1 MCGIS
6 GIACWGGK
14 KFSADEII
22 RMNNSLRHRGPDD
35 EGFLLING
43 EKKTIAFGSDT
54 PSEVKESR
62 LHFSPSEYIEKTK
75 AAFDLLLGHRRLS
88 IIDTSASGHQPMCLP
103 DVDLWITYNGEIY
116 NYKELRSTL
125 QSKGIEFVSESDTE
139 VILRY
144 YQAYGSECVQH
155 FNGMWSFVIYDGQ
168 KKEMFASRD
177 RFGVK
182 PFYYHLTETNFAF
195 ASEQKALLQFS
206 EVKKEINPMA
216 MFDFLAMNV
225 LEKEEEG
232 LFKGIKELFPAHNL
246 LLNLN
251 NGEIKIH
258 RYYSLQFNSTFSS
271 INEKQTH
278 EYIDE
283 VKMLVTKSIDLRL
296 RADVTVGTCLSGGID
311 SSVIVC
317 AMDKLLREKSS
328 AQTGHKIETFS
339 SIFPGSKLDE
349 SAFMKNVVEQTNTN
363 WHTVTPGKKDFLN
376 GVEHLMY
383 SHDLPIWSISSFAQS
398 TVMKLAKAN
407 DVKVLLD
414 GQGADELFG
423 GYKHYYK
430 YLLNDLKSLGEK
442 EEYQKALA
450 ALKVTNGKDFLLRYN
465 LKKMIEPKAPLLIK
479 KFFFPDLKYIHPDL
493 LNQYKERFSLLKE
506 TSVSLNEKL
515 KEDFTGT
522 YLKELLRRE
531 DRNGMMHSVESR
543 VPFTDDH
550 TLVESVFSMQGNYKI
565 KGASTKYLLRE
576 AFKDILPAPVYSRTD
591 KLGFVTPNNEWMNEL
606 KNDFRDYF
614 TDNLSAYLNLPLLLK
629 DYHSLFNQ
637 SNKSEN
643 YRVFK
648 FMSLAVWMSV
658 FKNKS
663 FQ

>member
-6 GIACWGGK
+6 GIVCWNGK
-14 KFSADEII
+14 KISVDEII

-35 EGFLLING
+35 EGFLLIND
-43 EKKTIAFGSDT
+43 EQKIIAFGNDT

-62 LHFSPSEYIEKTK
+62 LHFSPSEYIEKTNSS
-75 AAFDLLLGHRRLS
+75 FDLLFGHRRLS

-116 NYKELRSTL
+116 NYKELRATL
-125 QSKGIEFVSESDTE
+125 QAKGIEFNTESDTE

-144 YQAYGSECVQH
+144 YQAFGNECVQH
-155 FNGMWSFVIYDGQ
+155 FNGMWSFVIYDGR
-168 KKEMFASRD
+168 KKELFASRD

-182 PFYYHLTETNFAF
+182 PFYYHTTENNFAF
-195 ASEQKALLQFS
+195 ASEHKALLQFS
-206 EVKKEINPMA
+206 EVKKEINPVA
-216 MFDFLAMNV
+216 MFDFLALNV

-246 LLNLN
+246 LLNLK
-251 NGEIKIH
+251 NGELKIS
-258 RYYSLQFNSTFSS
+258 RYYSLKSNSTYSS

-283 VKMLVTKSIDLRL
+283 VKKLVTKSIDLRL

-317 AMDKLLREKSS
+317 AMDKLLNGKSS
-328 AQTGHKIETFS
+328 FQTGNKIETFS

-349 SAFMKNVVEQTNTN
+349 STYMKNVVEQTNTN
-363 WHTVTPGKKDFLN
+363 WHTVTPNKKDFIN
-376 GVEHLMY
+376 DVEHLMY

-398 TVMKLAKAN
+398 SVMKLAKAN

-430 YLLNDLKSLGEK
+430 YLLNDLKSSGEK
-442 EEYQKALA
+442 AAYQNALA
-450 ALKVTNGKDFLLRYN
+450 ALKETNGKDFLLRYN
-465 LKKMIEPKAPLLIK
+465 LKKIIEPAAPLLLK

-515 KEDFTGT
+515 KQDFTGT
-522 YLKELLRRE
+522 YLNELLRRE

-550 TLVESVFSMQGNYKI
+550 ALVESVFSIQGNYKI

-591 KLGFVTPNNEWMNEL
+591 KLGFVTPNNDWMNEL
-606 KNDFRDYF
+606 KTDFKDYF
-614 TDNLSAYLNLPLLLK
+614 TNDLVPYLNLPLLMK
-629 DYHSLFNQ
+629 DYNTYFNQ
-637 SNKSEN
+637 AQKPEN
-643 YRVFK
+643 YRTFK
-648 FMSLAVWMSV
+648 FMSLAVWMKV
-658 FKNKS
+658 F
-663 FQ
+663 F

>member
-6 GIACWGGK
+6 GIACWNGK
-14 KFSADEII
+14 KIQSDEII

-35 EGFLLING
+35 EGFLLFND
-43 EKKTIAFGSDT
+43 EQKTIAFGNDT

-62 LHFSPSEYIEKTK
+62 LRFSPSEHIEKTNSS
-75 AAFDLLLGHRRLS
+75 FDLLFGHRRLS

-103 DVDLWITYNGEIY
+103 DCDLWITYNGEIY
-116 NYKELRSTL
+116 NYKELRANL
-125 QSKGIEFVSESDTE
+125 QAKGIEFITESDTE

-144 YQAYGSECVQH
+144 YQSYGSDCVQH
-155 FNGMWSFVIYDGQ
+155 FNGMWSFVIYDGL
-168 KKEMFASRD
+168 KKELFASRD

-182 PFYYHLTETNFAF
+182 PFYYHLSENNFAF
-195 ASEQKALLQFS
+195 ASEHKALLQFS
-206 EVKKEINPMA
+206 EVKKEINPVA
-216 MFDFLAMNV
+216 MFDFLALNV

-232 LFKGIKELFPAHNL
+232 LFKDIKELFPSHNL

-251 NGEIKIH
+251 NGELKIN
-258 RYYSLQFNSTFSS
+258 RYYSLQTNSTFSS

-283 VKMLVTKSIDLRL
+283 VKNLVTKSIDLRL

-317 AMDKLLREKSS
+317 AMDKLLKEKNQS
-328 AQTGHKIETFS
+328 QTGNRIKTFS

-349 SAFMKNVVEQTNTN
+349 SAYMKNVVEQTNTN
-363 WHTVTPGKKDFLN
+363 WYTVTPNKKDFIN
-376 GVEHLMY
+376 DVEHLMY

-398 TVMKLAKAN
+398 SVMKLAKTN
-407 DVKVLLD
+407 HVKVLLD

-430 YLLNDLKSLGEK
+430 YLLNDLKSSGEK
-442 EEYQKALA
+442 EEYKNALA
-450 ALKVTNGKDFLLRYN
+450 ALKETNGKDFLLRYN
-465 LKKMIEPKAPLLIK
+465 LKKTIEPNAPLLLK
-479 KFFFPDLKYIHPDL
+479 KFFFPDLKYINPDL
-493 LNQYKERFSLLKE
+493 LNQYKERFSLLTE
-506 TSVSLNEKL
+506 TSSSLNGKL
-515 KEDFTGT
+515 KHDFTGT

-550 TLVESVFSMQGNYKI
+550 ALVESVFSMQGNYKI

-576 AFKDILPAPVYSRTD
+576 AFKDILPAPVYSRID
-591 KLGFVTPNNEWMNEL
+591 KLGFVTPNNEWMSEL
-606 KNDFRDYF
+606 KNNFSVYF
-614 TDNLSAYLNLPLLLK
+614 TNDLAPYLNLPLLMK
-629 DYHSLFNQ
+629 DYNSYFNQ
-637 SNKSEN
+637 AHKPEN
-643 YRVFK
+643 YRTFK
-648 FMSLAVWMSV
+648 FMSLAVWMKV
-658 FKNKS
+658 F
-663 FQ
+663 FGR

>member
-6 GIACWGGK
+6 GIVCWNGK
-14 KFSADEII
+14 KISVDEII

-35 EGFLLING
+35 EGFLLIND
-43 EKKTIAFGSDT
+43 EQKIIAFGNDT

-62 LHFSPSEYIEKTK
+62 LHFSPSEYIEKTNSS
-75 AAFDLLLGHRRLS
+75 FDLLFGHRRLS

-116 NYKELRSTL
+116 NYKELRATL
-125 QSKGIEFVSESDTE
+125 QAKGIEFNTESDTE

-144 YQAYGSECVQH
+144 YQAFGNECVQH
-155 FNGMWSFVIYDGQ
+155 FNGMWSFVIYDGR
-168 KKEMFASRD
+168 KKELFASRD

-182 PFYYHLTETNFAF
+182 PFYYHTTENNFAF
-195 ASEQKALLQFS
+195 ASEHKALLQFS
-206 EVKKEINPMA
+206 EVKKEINPVA
-216 MFDFLAMNV
+216 MFDFLALNV

-246 LLNLN
+246 LLNLK
-251 NGEIKIH
+251 NGELKIS
-258 RYYSLQFNSTFSS
+258 RYYSLKSNSTYSS

-283 VKMLVTKSIDLRL
+283 VKKLVTKSIDLRL

-317 AMDKLLREKSS
+317 AMDKLLNGKSS
-328 AQTGHKIETFS
+328 FQTGNKIETFS

-349 SAFMKNVVEQTNTN
+349 STYMKNVVEQTNTN
-363 WHTVTPGKKDFLN
+363 WHTVTPAKKDFIN
-376 GVEHLMY
+376 DVEQLMY

-398 TVMKLAKAN
+398 SVMKLAKAN
-407 DVKVLLD
+407 HVKVLLD

-430 YLLNDLKSLGEK
+430 YLLNDLKSSGEK
-442 EEYQKALA
+442 AAYQNALA
-450 ALKVTNGKDFLLRYN
+450 ALKETNGKDFLLRYN
-465 LKKMIEPKAPLLIK
+465 LKKIIEPAAPLLLK

-515 KEDFTGT
+515 KQDFTGT
-522 YLKELLRRE
+522 YLNELLRRE

-550 TLVESVFSMQGNYKI
+550 ALVESVFSIQGNYKI

-591 KLGFVTPNNEWMNEL
+591 KLGFVTPNNDWMNEL
-606 KNDFRDYF
+606 KTDFKDYF
-614 TDNLSAYLNLPLLLK
+614 TNDLVPYLNLPLLMK
-629 DYHSLFNQ
+629 DYNTYFNQ
-637 SNKSEN
+637 AQKPEN
-643 YRVFK
+643 YRTFK
-648 FMSLAVWMSV
+648 FMSLAVWMKV
-658 FKNKS
+658 F
-663 FQ
+663 F